1 MDWIRRIREAFE
13 AAGRPVTDAVV
24 EELAEHAADLAG
36 ALERERVPRAEVR
49 RRVDAEIEALV
60 SRMPPRPPG
69 RRAGPEP
76 PPARLPL
83 LSSLSREIGY
93 AVRVLVRQPAASA
106 VGALTIALAIC
117 AVAVMA
123 ALVWRVL
130 YQPLPWAD
138 ADRLARLYESRRGGS
153 ASFGQFG
160 AIMTN
165 GSYLAWQR
173 SPATIDGIAAYSRGE
188 QTLTGPG
195 RAERIRTASVSPS
208 LFDVLGVRPALG
220 RAFTDA
226 DTPPGAAPVAVVSHA
241 FWQQR
246 LEGRADAVGAS
257 VRLDGEPVS
266 IVGVLGPGV
275 AFPDPAVAL
284 WRPLHVP
291 PTVTPGSS
299 SGNIRMFNALARL
312 RPGVTPEQAAAEGSA
327 RAQAAPQ
334 AGPVAIAVFGSDGP
348 AEVRVVRLL
357 DDETREVRPALLL
370 LLAAVVLLL
379 LASAA
384 NVANVQL
391 ARALARRRELAI
403 RSALGADARA
413 LARQLVVEGAVLGA
427 CGGVI
432 GLLTA
437 TALTAA
443 LPSWLPADFPRIDEI
458 AMDWRGALAA
468 LAAALMAGAAAG
480 ALPAWY
486 ARRAASAQ
494 ALNEDGHSAVGVGH
508 RSAAGR
514 ARSLVMAA
522 QVAIATVLLV
532 GASLLGRSFLALLD
546 ADRGFDTASVLTAE
560 LPLPRGTTGARRQAI
575 LDAAV
580 ERLEAVPGVVAAG
593 YTSILPLSGSESIQ
607 AFEMP
612 GRDGQA
618 RRVRTSFRVV
628 SAGYMSAL
636 GMRVRAGRLFD
647 RRDSSTS
654 QRVCV
659 VNLAFAQEYLDESPL
674 DSEIPGTDGENRP
687 PFRVVGVVDDVRS
700 ADGTPVGP
708 EMFVAQPQWTEDR
721 IGGDPVLALRTIG
734 APHEIAPVVRS
745 IVDGIDPALALGKVA
760 TMEDRVVEQL
770 ARPRLY
776 AALLGAFAA
785 LSLAIA
791 GVGLFG
797 VLSFSVAQRS
807 RELAVRSALG
817 AAPASLVA
825 LVIRQGLG
833 VTAAGLAAGVAISA
847 ALAGWLGGWLYG
859 IDARDPQTYVAVAGF
874 LLVVATAASAAPAVR
889 AARLDPLVVL
899 KRG

>member
-1 MDWIRRIREAFE
+1 MDWTRRIRDAFE
-13 AAGRPVTDAVV
+13 AAGTPADERVI
-24 EELAEHAADLAG
+24 EELADHAADLYGSLPESARDQ
-36 ALERERVPRAEVR
+36 ALAQQIAQWAAAAPARPVR
-49 RRVDAEIEALV
+49 RTAI
-60 SRMPPRPPG
+60 
-69 RRAGPEP
+69 EP
-76 PPARLPL
+76 PTTGRPL
-83 LSSLSREIGY
+83 LASLSREIGY
-93 AVRVLVRQPAASA
+93 AARVLVRQPGASA

-130 YQPLPWAD
+130 YQPLPWPD
-138 ADRLARLYESRRGGS
+138 ADRLVRLYESRRGGNP
-153 ASFGQFG
+153 SFGQFG

-165 GSYLAWQR
+165 GSYLAWQP
-173 SPATIDGIAAYSRGE
+173 SPSTIDGIAAYSLGE
-188 QTLTGPG
+188 ATLTGPG
-195 RAERIRTASVSPS
+195 RAERIRTASVSPG
-208 LFDVLGVRPALG
+208 LFDLLRVQPTLG
-220 RAFTDA
+220 RAFTSADA
-226 DTPPGAAPVAVVSHA
+226 PPGAAAVALVSHA
-241 FWQQR
+241 FWLQR
-246 LEGRADAVGAS
+246 LGGRSDALGAT

-266 IVGVLGPGV
+266 VVGVMAPRV
-275 AFPDPAVAL
+275 AFPDPAVAV
-284 WRPLHVP
+284 WRPMHVP

-299 SGNIRMFNALARL
+299 NGNIRMFNAIARL
-312 RPGVTPEQAAAEGSA
+312 AAGATPEQAAAEGSA

-370 LLAAVVLLL
+370 LLAAVGLLL

-403 RSALGADARA
+403 RSALGADAGA
-413 LARQLVVEGAVLGA
+413 LARQLVIEGAVLGA
-427 CGGVI
+427 CGGAI
-432 GLLTA
+432 GLLVA
-437 TALTAA
+437 TALTAV
-443 LPSWLPADFPRIDEI
+443 LPAWLPADFPRIGDI

-468 LAAALMAGAAAG
+468 FAAALTAGAAAG
-480 ALPAWY
+480 TLPAWY
-486 ARRAASAQ
+486 ARRAATAQ
-494 ALNEDGHSAVGVGH
+494 ALNEDGHSAIGVGH

-514 ARSLVMAA
+514 ARSLVMAG

-532 GASLLGRSFLALLD
+532 GASLLGRSFLALLA

-560 LPLPRGTTGARRQAI
+560 LPLPRDTTGARRRAI

-580 ERLEAVPGVVAAG
+580 ERLAAVPGVAAAG

-628 SAGYMSAL
+628 SAGYMNAL

-647 RRDSSTS
+647 RRDNSTS

-659 VNLAFAQEYLDESPL
+659 VNRAFAQEYLDESPL
-674 DSEIPGTDGENRP
+674 DSEIPGTDGENPP
-687 PFRVVGVVDDVRS
+687 PFRVVGVVDNVRS

-734 APHEIAPVVRS
+734 SPHEVAPVVRS
-745 IVDGIDPALALGKVA
+745 IVNGIDPALALGKVA

-825 LVIRQGLG
+825 LVIRQGLA
-833 VTAAGLAAGVAISA
+833 VTAAGLVAGGAASA
-847 ALAGWLGGWLYG
+847 ALAGWMGQWLYG
-859 IDARDPQTYVAVAGF
+859 IDARDPQIYVAVAGF
-874 LLVVATAASAAPAVR
+874 LLVVATAASAAPALR
-889 AARLDPLVVL
+889 AARLDPLAVL